1 MGTVRLQVR
10 QVDMG
15 YHAIVE
21 PPAFDLGAR
30 WVDLQSAIYSRL
42 KPFNLRLPDI
52 KIESS
57 SSNPADISIVCW
69 VLSYAA
75 LVRFR
80 LDKVEFWSN
89 STRLAANSAL
99 ATDVAEQAVEILHIA
114 SPEARVA
121 SHSLTVALHGEPQG
135 KTPDDFITDFL
146 RATPPGTPELRPS
159 GVSFAGELPTKN
171 GAGSIVLERSAQV
184 SEGVFLRISSEH
196 AGSLTTREALGQGIE
211 FIQESLKRLGFEA
224 DWGQ

>member
-21 PPAFDLGAR
+21 PPAFDLTAR
-30 WVDLQSAIYSRL
+30 WVELQSAIYTRQS
-42 KPFNLRLPDI
+42 PFKLRLPDI
-52 KIESS
+52 KVESS
-57 SSNPADISIVCW
+57 STNPADVSVVCW
-69 VLSYAA
+69 VLSYTA

-80 LDKVEFWSN
+80 LDKVEVWSN
-89 STRLAANSAL
+89 STQLAAHSAL
-99 ATDVAEQAVEILHIA
+99 ATDVAEQAVEILHAA
-114 SPEARVA
+114 SPEAHVA

-135 KTPDDFITDFL
+135 KTPDAFISDFL
-146 RATPPGTPELRPS
+146 KATPPGTPELRPS
-159 GVSFAGELPTKN
+159 GVSFVGELPTKN

-211 FIQESLKRLGFEA
+211 FFEGSLERLGFEA

>member
-21 PPAFDLGAR
+21 PPAFDLTAR
-30 WVDLQSAIYSRL
+30 WVELQSAIYSRL
-42 KPFNLRLPDI
+42 SPFKLRLPDI
-52 KIESS
+52 KVESS
-57 SSNPADISIVCW
+57 STNPADVSVVCW
-69 VLSYAA
+69 VLSYTA

-80 LDKVEFWSN
+80 LDKVEVWSN
-89 STRLAANSAL
+89 STQLAANSAL
-99 ATDVAEQAVEILHIA
+99 ATDVAEQAVEILHAA
-114 SPEARVA
+114 SPEAHVS

-135 KTPDDFITDFL
+135 KTPDDFISDFL
-146 RATPPGTPELRPS
+146 KATPPGTPELRPS
-159 GVSFAGELPTKN
+159 GVSFVGELPTKN

-211 FIQESLKRLGFEA
+211 FFEGSLERLGFEA

>member
-1 MGTVRLQVR
+1 MDTVRLQVR
-10 QVDMG
+10 QVDMD
-15 YHAIVE
+15 YQANVE
-21 PPAFDLGAR
+21 PPAFDLSTR
-30 WVDLQSAIYSRL
+30 WVELQSAIYSRL
-42 KPFNLRLPDI
+42 GPFKLKLPDI

-57 SSNPADISIVCW
+57 SANPADISVVCW

-80 LDKVEFWSN
+80 LDKVEVWSN

-99 ATDVAEQAVEILHIA
+99 ATDVAHQAVEILHA
-114 SPEARVA
+114 VSPDARIA
-121 SHSLTVALHGEPQG
+121 SHSLIVALHGEPQG
-135 KTPDDFITDFL
+135 RATNEFISDFL
-146 RATPPGTPELRPS
+146 KATPPGTPELRAS
-159 GVSFAGELPTKN
+159 GVSFVGELPTKN
-171 GAGSIVLERSAQV
+171 GVGSIVLERSTQV

-211 FIQESLKRLGFEA
+211 FFEGSLQRLGFEV